1 MSTAAH
7 PRAGVSE
14 VLVRDARDGDMGA
27 IQEIYAHHV
36 LTGFGSFEQTAPEA
50 SELAR
55 RRAAFVER
63 GLPYL
68 VAEIDGVVCGYA
80 YCAPYR
86 TRSAYRY
93 TVEDSVYVGPEWQGR
108 GAGRALLAGLIERC
122 TALGYRQMVAV
133 IGDSGNLASIRLHE
147 TLGFHKAGVFRTV
160 GRKFDYW
167 VDTVLMQR
175 ALGDGDASPPGA

>member
-1 MSTAAH
+1 MSTAAR
-7 PRAGVSE
+7 PRTGASE

-27 IQEIYAHHV
+27 VQEIYAHHV
-36 LTGFGSFEQTAPEA
+36 LNGFGSFEETAPDA

-68 VAEIDGVVCGYA
+68 VAEIDGLVCGFA

-93 TVEDSVYVGPEWQGR
+93 TVEDSVYVGPEWLGR
-108 GAGRALLAGLIERC
+108 GAGRALLAALIERC

-133 IGDSGNLASIRLHE
+133 IGDSANLASIGLHE
-147 TLGFHKAGVFRTV
+147 RLGFRKAGTLRAV
-160 GRKFDYW
+160 GRKFDRW
-167 VDTVLMQR
+167 LDTVVMQR
-175 ALGDGDASPPGA
+175 TLGDGESSPPGA